1 MQKVHCLYYILNTI
15 ALYTFKFRLYFTTFG
30 SFHLSFTVLI
40 HYRLIKI
47 FKIRRWFS
55 FFQTKLYILY
65 FTFFF
70 YKLQITGLSPYCTK
84 EFRLYSVFIY
94 KKIIF
99 LYFYSAFIHHYLQNL
114 FLIYIPLVTKMFQFT
129 KFFFLVSLKTII
141 FYKVNIS

>member
-70 YKLQITGLSPYCTK
+70 FINYKLLDYHLIVQRNSAFTQFLFIKKLFFYIFTLLSFTTTYK
-84 EFRLYSVFIY
+84 IFFNLYSFSY
-94 KKIIF
+94 
-99 LYFYSAFIHHYLQNL
+99 
-114 FLIYIPLVTKMFQFT
+114 
-129 KFFFLVSLKTII
+129 
-141 FYKVNIS
+141 

>member
-94 KKIIF
+94 KKNYFSIF
-99 LYFYSAFIHHYLQNL
+99 LLCFHSPLL
-114 FLIYIPLVTKMFQFT
+114 TKSFLIYIPLVTKMFQFT
-129 KFFFLVSLKTII
+129 KFFF
-141 FYKVNIS
+141 